1 MKLNLKK
8 VGTLYKTEIDGDCY
22 QYGWYESGKAFIA
35 KDGELLS
42 YKEAYRKF
50 APKPQPLYLQD
61 FFYTST
67 GRQYRKSIDGIVH
80 YLIDKYCKQ
89 EGGQQ

>member
-50 APKPQPLYLQD
+50 VPKLAYTICNSFYNGQTRYDLNTGGIIRYLRD
-61 FFYTST
+61 
-67 GRQYRKSIDGIVH
+67 R
-80 YLIDKYCKQ
+80 YCK
-89 EGGQQ
+89 